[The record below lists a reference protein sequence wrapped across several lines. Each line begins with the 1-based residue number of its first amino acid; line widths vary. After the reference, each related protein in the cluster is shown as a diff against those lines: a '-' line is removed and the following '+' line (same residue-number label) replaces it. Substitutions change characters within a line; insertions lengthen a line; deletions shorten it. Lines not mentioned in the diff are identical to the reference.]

1 MNTVITKK
9 EVKVSFILI
18 GIILAEKVLSF
29 LKNIVFAYYFGAQSS
44 MDLYYLATNIVS
56 LFNVCFCVSIP
67 MAFLTIFINKG
78 LRSATVKKQETVM
91 SNTISAFLCIAIV
104 LTVIL
109 IIVAPWM
116 EDVVVPSISTAES
129 QRLSTYIRLLSFIV
143 ILYCFSGLLSASLE
157 CLENYIPSKLTSFFV
172 SFSSVIF
179 AVLLGKKFG
188 AIVAVYGSLCGIGLH
203 AIYAYLILRKKRKI
217 QLQWPKFD
225 ENVKSILSLSIPMM
239 VSVAITSINSL
250 VDKLIA
256 VKIGEGTVSALNY
269 ASLLSR
275 ELISGVLVMAIS
287 SIVASRFSE
296 NILQRDFNSLNKNIN
311 LILYTMLLIVFPL
324 MIFYFTYTDEIIG
337 FVFERGAFD
346 LKAKSLTIS
355 AFTGYIFGLFFLPF
369 REIFIRVQYAYQDS
383 RGPMINSLIS
393 VLVNVFF
400 SIVLGFKFGI
410 IGISLATSIAT
421 IINCILSYYWIKRT
435 KIFDIKLNFI
445 MFSKLT
451 FNLMIVWLIASF
463 VKFNINDSVFATLFF
478 AFIGIFICFMIVT
491 YFTNKM
497 FFINALLFFKNKGNR
512 LDL

>member
-1 MNTVITKK
+1 
-9 EVKVSFILI
+9 
-18 GIILAEKVLSF
+18 
-29 LKNIVFAYYFGAQSS
+29 
-44 MDLYYLATNIVS
+44 MD
-56 LFNVCFCVSIP
+56 
-67 MAFLTIFINKG
+67 
-78 LRSATVKKQETVM
+78 E
-91 SNTISAFLCIAIV
+91 
-104 LTVIL
+104 
-109 IIVAPWM
+109 
-116 EDVVVPSISTAES
+116 
-129 QRLSTYIRLLSFIV
+129 
-143 ILYCFSGLLSASLE
+143 
-157 CLENYIPSKLTSFFV
+157 YIPSPV
-172 SFSSVIF
+172 
-179 AVLLGKKFG
+179 
-188 AIVAVYGSLCGIGLH
+188 VALFWGSRSISNTLF
-203 AIYAYLILRKKRKI
+203 LIAA
-217 QLQWPKFD
+217 
-225 ENVKSILSLSIPMM
+225 N
-239 VSVAITSINSL
+239 A

-445 MFSKLT
+445 K
-451 FNLMIVWLIASF
+451 
-463 VKFNINDSVFATLFF
+463 
-478 AFIGIFICFMIVT
+478 IGV
-491 YFTNKM
+491 
-497 FFINALLFFKNKGNR
+497 
-512 LDL
+512 